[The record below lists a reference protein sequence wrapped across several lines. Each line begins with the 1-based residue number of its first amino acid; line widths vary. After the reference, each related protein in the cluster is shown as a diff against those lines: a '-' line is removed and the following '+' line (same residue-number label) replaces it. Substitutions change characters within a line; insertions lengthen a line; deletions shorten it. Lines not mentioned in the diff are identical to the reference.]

1 MKMTTEHLAIQ
12 NTQLM
17 VGLLEFQATQ
27 CLFLRNETS
36 EIQIDGINVLM
47 VNPGVSSSSSYTLI
61 NASLPLRV
69 NRSE

>member
-36 EIQIDGINVLM
+36 EIQIDGIKHSIV
-47 VNPGVSSSSSYTLI
+47 SYT
-61 NASLPLRV
+61 P
-69 NRSE
+69 